1 LKSNEF
7 PPEILAE
14 SPSAI
19 VRGVPLATLPLDLY
33 VPPAGLRVFLESFEG
48 PLDLLLYL
56 IQNQNIDILDIPIAE
71 ITRQYL
77 RYIELMKE
85 VQLDLAAEYLAMSAE
100 LTQIKSTILLPL
112 PQEDSSTAPD
122 PRTKLVYQLQQYARY
137 KQAAQDLDQ
146 LMQMGRDV
154 FAVSVDLPEIPRDII
169 VPSVNLSSLLSLM
182 QDIIARASLFSS
194 HRVLREPLSVRERMS
209 SILARLKTKAVVDF
223 SHLFVVEEGRAG
235 VVVTLLA
242 ILELTKEGLLKIEQ
256 SSENAIQ
263 VTMNSPAL
271 EKIEEST

>member
-1 LKSNEF
+1 LNSEDF
-7 PPEILAE
+7 SAETE
-14 SPSAI
+14 SPSAVI
-19 VRGVPLATLPLDLY
+19 RGVPLATMPLDLY

-56 IQNQNIDILDIPIAE
+56 IQHQNMDILDIPIAE

-100 LTQIKSTILLPL
+100 LTQIKSTLLLPV
-112 PQEDSSTAPD
+112 PQDLDSTAPD
-122 PRTKLVYQLQQYARY
+122 PRTKLVRQLQQYARY
-137 KQAAQDLDQ
+137 KKAAQDLDQ

-154 FAVSVDLPEIPRDII
+154 FAVSVDLPEIPRDVI
-169 VPSVNLSSLLSLM
+169 VPSVHLSSLLSLM

-194 HRVLREPLSVRERMS
+194 HRVLQEPLSVRERMS
-209 SILARLKTKAVVDF
+209 LVLEQLKTKNTVDF
-223 SHLFVVEEGRAG
+223 AHLFTLEEGRAG

-256 SSENAIQ
+256 PSAKVIQ
-263 VTMNSPAL
+263 VKMNA
-271 EKIEEST
+271 